1 MHFVLELCEGSD
13 FMKRLLSG
21 VKPTGEVTLGNY
33 IGALRQFVTMQ
44 KDYETFVFV
53 ADLHALTIYNEPK
66 ELKRRI
72 RDIVAIYLAC
82 GLDPKY
88 TTLFIQSENMYH
100 ANLSWVLECNSYM
113 GEMSRMTQF
122 KDKSKGKGN
131 EAISCGLFT
140 YPDLMAADILIYD
153 ADVVPV
159 GVDQKQHVELA
170 RNLAER
176 FNNKYGETF
185 KVPEPIIPEAGA
197 KVYDLQNPEKKMSKS
212 DGASKG
218 CIMLLEDVES
228 ARKKIMSAVTD
239 SENKIYY
246 DKENKPGI
254 SNLLVIYSSLKGIS
268 IEEATK
274 EFEDKNYGEFK
285 RSVADEVVKL
295 LNEIQSKYNA
305 ILASGEADRILDE
318 SNEKVRAI
326 AEAKV
331 KEVYSK
337 IGVGR

>member
-1 MHFVLELCEGSD
+1 
-13 FMKRLLSG
+13 MKRLLSG
-21 VKPTGEVTLGNY
+21 IKPTGELTLGNY
-33 IGALRQFVTMQ
+33 IGAISQFVKMQ
-44 KDYETFVFV
+44 KDYESFVFV
-53 ADLHALTIYNEPK
+53 ADLHALTVYNDPC
-66 ELKRRI
+66 ELRR
-72 RDIVAIYLAC
+72 RVKDIVAVYLAC

-113 GEMSRMTQF
+113 GELSRMTQY

-140 YPDLMAADILIYD
+140 YPALMAADILIYD

-159 GVDQKQHVELA
+159 GIDQKQHVELA

-185 KVPEPIIPEAGA
+185 KVPEPIVPKEGA
-197 KVYDLQNPEKKMSKS
+197 KIYDLQNPVKKMSKTDES
-212 DGASKG
+212 GKG
-218 CIMLLEDVES
+218 CIMLLEDVAS

-239 SENKIYY
+239 SESKVYY
-246 DKENKPGI
+246 DKDNKPGI
-254 SNLLVIYSSLKGIS
+254 SNLLVIYSSLKGVT
-268 IEEATK
+268 IEEAEA
-274 EFEDKNYGEFK
+274 EFKNANYGEFK
-285 RSVADEVVKL
+285 KCVADVVEEFLTRLQTKYKEVVDNGIADTI
-295 LNEIQSKYNA
+295 LN
-305 ILASGEADRILDE
+305 E
-318 SNEKVRAI
+318 SNEKVRKI

-331 KEVYSK
+331 VEVFSK